1 MGINPHAIGNTS
13 VTNQSVPL
21 VIEMLYE
28 QPVTSAT
35 FTPARPAG
43 QLCGFYNG
51 ITGFVE
57 LYVVNSSGIRF
68 VRVA

>member
-1 MGINPHAIGNTS
+1 MGINPYAIATAS
-13 VTNQSVPL
+13 VTDQSVPL

-28 QPVTSAT
+28 QPVTTTT

-51 ITGFVE
+51 ATDLVE
-57 LYVVNSSGIRF
+57 LYVVANSGVRF